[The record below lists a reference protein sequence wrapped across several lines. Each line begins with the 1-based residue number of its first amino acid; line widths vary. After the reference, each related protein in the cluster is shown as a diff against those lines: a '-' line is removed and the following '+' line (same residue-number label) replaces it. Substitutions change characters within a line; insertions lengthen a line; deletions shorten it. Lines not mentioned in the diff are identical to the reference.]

1 MNRHPLTTLA
11 RAATF
16 ALTLAVLAAC
26 GTQAQEHGA
35 IPPAQVSVA
44 PVLAKEVAH
53 WDEFTGRV
61 AAVETVELRPRVGG
75 YIERVNYQEGQEVK
89 KGQVLFTIDARTY
102 RAELDRA
109 EAELSRARSR
119 AALAKS
125 ELARARKLADV
136 RAISTEE
143 FEQRRA
149 ATAQAESDVNAAQA
163 QAAVARLNL
172 EFTQV
177 RAPIDGLAGRA
188 LVTTGNLASP
198 DATVL
203 TTVVSLNPVHVYF
216 EGDEQTYLRYNQ
228 MAREGGRP
236 SSRDSRNPVR
246 VGLASEEGY
255 PHAGVVDFLDNQVDP
270 GTGTIRARAV
280 LDNSDR
286 VFTPGLFARVQL
298 IGSQPEKALLIDDK
312 AVLTDQDR
320 KYVYVVGPENTAQR
334 KDVVLGRLV
343 DGLRVVESG
352 LEAGDQVVVTGV
364 QKIFF
369 PGMPLD
375 AKPLEAAPASPVVA
389 EAVAA
394 VTP

>member
-1 MNRHPLTTLA
+1 MERTHSTRLA

-16 ALTLAVLAAC
+16 VLAVSIYVAIASGC
-26 GTQAQEHGA
+26 TSQAAQETA
-35 IPPAQVSVA
+35 SIPPAQVSVA
-44 PVLAKEVAH
+44 PVLQQKVEH

-61 AAVETVELRPRVGG
+61 SAVESVELRPRVGG
-75 YIERVNYQEGQEVK
+75 YIESVDFAEGQEVR
-89 KGQVLFTIDARTY
+89 KGDVLFTIDAREY
-102 RAELDRA
+102 RAALDNA
-109 EAELSRARSR
+109 EAALSSARSR
-119 AALAKS
+119 AALAAS
-125 ELARARKLADV
+125 ELARAQKMADV

-143 FEQRRA
+143 LEQRRA
-149 ATAQAESDVNAAQA
+149 NTAQAVSDVRAAEA
-163 QAAVARLNL
+163 QVTVARLDL
-172 EFTQV
+172 EFTKV

-198 DATVL
+198 DSTIL
-203 TTVVSLNPVHVYF
+203 TTLVSLNPVHVYF

-228 MAREGGRP
+228 QARDGGRP

-246 VGLASEEGY
+246 VGLAGEEGY

-270 GTGTIRARAV
+270 TTGTIRARAV

-298 IGSQPEKALLIDDK
+298 IGSAPEQALLIDDK

-320 KYVYVVGPENTAQR
+320 KYIYVVGADNTAQR
-334 KDVVLGRLV
+334 RDVVLGRLV

-352 LEAGDQVVVTGV
+352 VDAGDQVVVSGV

-369 PGMPLD
+369 PGMPL
-375 AKPLEAAPASPVVA
+375 APQPVAAAPDAD
-389 EAVAA
+389 AVAA
-394 VTP
+394 LP

>member
-1 MNRHPLTTLA
+1 MNRHPLTQLA
-11 RAATF
+11 RAASF

-26 GTQAQEHGA
+26 GSQAQEHGA
-35 IPPAQVSVA
+35 IPAAQVSIA
-44 PVLAKEVAH
+44 PVVSREVAH

-89 KGQVLFTIDARTY
+89 KGQVLFTLDARTY
-102 RAELDRA
+102 RAELDRT

-125 ELARARKLADV
+125 ELARAQKLADV

-149 ATAQAESDVNAAQA
+149 ATAQAVSDVNAAEA
-163 QAAVARLNL
+163 QVAVAKLNL

-228 MAREGGRP
+228 MARDGGRP
-236 SSRDSRNPVR
+236 SSRDARNPVR

-298 IGSQPEKALLIDDK
+298 IGSEKQQALLIDDK

-320 KYVYVVGPENTAQR
+320 KYVYVVGAENTAQR
-334 KDVVLGRLV
+334 KDVVLGRMV

-352 LEAGDQVVVTGV
+352 LAAGDQVVVSGV

-375 AKPLEAAPASPVVA
+375 AKPLEATADTGAPAA
-389 EAVAA
+389 AVAA
-394 VTP
+394 VTR

>member
-1 MNRHPLTTLA
+1 MNRHSLTPLA

-26 GTQAQEHGA
+26 GSQAQEFGTIA
-35 IPPAQVSVA
+35 PAQVSVA
-44 PVLAKEVAH
+44 PVLSRDVAVT
-53 WDEFTGRV
+53 DDFTGRV

-89 KGQVLFTIDARTY
+89 KGQVLFTLDARTY
-102 RAELDRA
+102 QAEFDRA
-109 EAELSRARSR
+109 QAELSRARSR
-119 AALAKS
+119 AALARS
-125 ELARARKLADV
+125 ELARAGKLAEV
-136 RAISTEE
+136 RAISTEA

-149 ATAQAESDVNAAQA
+149 ATAQAESDVDAAQA
-163 QAAVARLNL
+163 LAAVARLNL

-188 LVTTGNLASP
+188 LVTSGNLASP
-198 DATVL
+198 DSTVL

-216 EGDEQTYLRYNQ
+216 EGDEQTYLRHNQ
-228 MAREGGRP
+228 QARDDGRMGP
-236 SSRDSRNPVR
+236 RKARNPVR
-246 VGLASEEGY
+246 VGLSGEVGY
-255 PHAGVVDFLDNQVDP
+255 PHVGELDFMDNQVDP

-298 IGSQPEKALLIDDK
+298 VGSQPEPALMIDDK

-320 KYVYVVGPENTAQR
+320 KFVYVLGQDNTAVR
-334 KDVVLGRLV
+334 KDVVLGRMV
-343 DGLRVVESG
+343 DGLRVVDSG
-352 LEAGDQVVVTGV
+352 LSAGDQVVVSGV

-369 PGMPLD
+369 PGMPLQATPRDD
-375 AKPLEAAPASPVVA
+375 ANGAAPAVA
-389 EAVAA
+389 SVR
-394 VTP
+394 